1 MKKTKIIATI
11 EARLGS
17 NRLPNKVLKKIG
29 KKSILEI
36 IIERLKKSKLIDQI
50 VIATTKNIE
59 DDRICHLAK
68 SKKVSCYRG
77 SEFDVLDRIANA
89 ISNYKGDLIVQLK
102 DRNIVAPFDGV
113 LGYRGITGDILG
125 SDNSIIITLDDN
137 SILYS
142 DIKIPETFAS
152 FIKKDLPVK
161 IKFSGMKNKVYDGKI
176 YAVSSRINAETRSLL
191 TRVIIQNEN
200 SELIPGSLL
209 EINVNYNERNSLG
222 IPDTSMMVEGSK
234 YFVYKVSEDNIAN
247 KIEIEI
253 GIRNNGFIEIVSG
266 LDEGEIIIKD
276 LNTTFKDSV
285 IISLND
291 TQLIIDNNKL
301 KFAGYVSL
309 DFIDVNNFY
318 AHYQINRNYRKNIKK
333 INFGF
338 LLNLDDKFVEIDNL
352 KVNGNINQTLEVFL
366 NNFNSNREDIFNRI
380 ILRNS
385 IKNFLKNF

>member
-1 MKKTKIIATI
+1 MKRSTKITSAIIAFF
-11 EARLGS
+11 L
-17 NRLPNKVLKKIG
+17 
-29 KKSILEI
+29 I
-36 IIERLKKSKLIDQI
+36 ITI
-50 VIATTKNIE
+50 VIVGRTMIGNHFAKKFSKRPPPGIIVKEVSYKDFSEKIE
-59 DDRICHLAK
+59 SYGTAVSKRTESFRIKKDDLT
-68 SKKVSCYRG
+68 
-77 SEFDVLDRIANA
+77 SELTLKDNVK
-89 ISNYKGDLIVQLK
+89 KGDLIVQLK
-102 DRNIVAPFDGV
+102 DRKIVAPFDGV

-161 IKFSGMKNKVYDGKI
+161 VKFSGMKNKVYDGKI

-247 KIEIEI
+247 KTEIEI

-266 LDEGEIIIKD
+266 LDEGEIIVAEGLKKVRPKGEIKP
-276 LNTTFKDSV
+276 
-285 IISLND
+285 
-291 TQLIIDNNKL
+291 
-301 KFAGYVSL
+301 
-309 DFIDVNNFY
+309 
-318 AHYQINRNYRKNIKK
+318 IKK
-333 INFGF
+333 
-338 LLNLDDKFVEIDNL
+338 
-352 KVNGNINQTLEVFL
+352 
-366 NNFNSNREDIFNRI
+366 
-380 ILRNS
+380 
-385 IKNFLKNF
+385 